1 VQCCCCVT
9 VCKKQ
14 PHDSK
19 MRSTFIQ
26 SVALLCTGSLK
37 LAGTALTLLGGL
49 ATWLSERPHTLP
61 AVLPAVSA
69 ALRSPDDKLSRNAA
83 TCAQRLASCDGLA
96 VLLAQGQPQFVQQ
109 LLQEYQRRGG
119 LATRAGVCCCCCW
132 SAPCCIA
139 VLLPLLVFVVVL
151 KACATLSFFFDTA

>member
-1 VQCCCCVT
+1 
-9 VCKKQ
+9 
-14 PHDSK
+14 
-19 MRSTFIQ
+19 M
-26 SVALLCTGSLK
+26 LLLLLAGSLK

-49 ATWLSERPHTLP
+49 AAWLSEHPQSLS

-119 LATRAGVCCCCCW
+119 LLATRAGLWLCRRCGFGWYCALCCCAAW
-132 SAPCCIA
+132 TE
-139 VLLPLLVFVVVL
+139 L
-151 KACATLSFFFDTA
+151 DG